1 MEILTKAA
9 KNYIALHSLT
19 CKLEMKKF
27 LVSGLKHTKH
37 ITAIHN
43 TLIYYSGI
51 GFGIVTDTKVDLC
64 WIDWLEG
71 EESHPKQF
79 NIVKDKNFEWIYFS
93 ESVKQSI
100 PYFGLTPEQLKEK
113 VERDKIHLEEI
124 RQRKE
129 KRNREIIKEENLKK
143 LEEKRIEDSRIQ
155 QANAIKV
162 AREAD
167 LKRIEYKR
175 IQEENAIRVEKEAEL
190 KRIYEQQKRE
200 VFNALNKDLSTA
212 DKMMEDRSE
221 QWCKSYNK
229 IKLEWLRQVESH
241 QWYGKTSL
249 NHFSDAQLEAIAE
262 MRQFCLLRARAG
274 SGKTTVVK
282 HKIDLLL
289 TRAGIQPDEIMALA
303 FNKSAATKINKEL
316 QSQFGHILFN
326 NSRTFHSL
334 AHGIVNPVKELLYDV
349 NSGTQAKQSQYIESL
364 LQDELNPAVVEMIYD
379 YFRQE
384 MVEVENL
391 GSLLNKSEYFQ
402 MRRNSTHETLAG
414 EQVKS
419 LGEKWIAD
427 FLFEHDI
434 RYVYERPWGLDAG
447 EKEGNYHPDFSIA
460 VQRMGTDIVLE
471 HWGIDEMDPS
481 KSTPDHWKDGW
492 EVYRTNML
500 RKRQYWTDKKNPNT
514 GFPIVFLET
523 SIRDLKSGRVSFEY
537 ILRKKLIDCGVIVK
551 KLSDE
556 QLYEN
561 VVRRRVPSFAKML
574 GGFIQKAKQS
584 DLSPD
589 DIDKKVEKYK
599 FSCEKEKIF
608 VFLASRIYHRYQD
621 KLGNRLDFND
631 LMREAVD
638 TINAKEGLVSIR
650 SGEQSNIKLDKLKWI
665 IIDEYQDFSQLF
677 MNLINALR
685 TYNPNIKIF
694 CVGDDWQAINAFAG
708 SDLKFFNRFGD
719 YFKNPSLL
727 DLPDNYRSQKEVVSQ
742 SNKFMEDRSGMPS
755 LAMRSDIEIQP
766 LSNIHTC
773 DCFINFDDDS
783 KDFMKFKTFEKYGQK
798 RNLDKGFQMA
808 RIFRTCWEAMRT
820 YPLRNTTFMIL
831 SRGDRLSYSYKE
843 MYEFKRKLK
852 TVFYKSELKEFVDF
866 DKQVSCSTVHKS
878 KGLEAD
884 VVIVLNV
891 NERKFPIMHT
901 NNQLLGILGVSMADV
916 YEEERRLFYV
926 ALTRARK
933 MVYLLHD
940 KNLKS
945 EFVSGIDLDLKV
957 LRKELPIENPVY
969 KNSFGIAGDDIPF

>member
-9 KNYIALHSLT
+9 KNYIALHKLT
-19 CKLEMKKF
+19 CKMEMKKF
-27 LVSGLKHTKH
+27 LISGLKNTKH
-37 ITAIHN
+37 ITAINH

-51 GFGIVTDTKVDLC
+51 GFGVVANTKVDLC
-64 WIDWLEG
+64 WIDWLED
-71 EESHPKQF
+71 EESHPKKF
-79 NIVKDKNFEWIYFS
+79 NIVKDKNFEAIYFS
-93 ESVKQSI
+93 ENLKKSI
-100 PYFGLTPEQLKEK
+100 PYFELTPEQLKKK
-113 VERDKIHLEEI
+113 VERDKIQLEEL
-124 RQRKE
+124 RQRQE
-129 KRNREIIKEENLKK
+129 KRNREIIQKENLKK
-143 LEEKRIEDSRIQ
+143 LEEKRIEDKRIQ
-155 QANAIKV
+155 KENAIRV
-162 AREAD
+162 AKEAD
-167 LKRIEYKR
+167 LKRIEDKR
-175 IQEENAIRVEKEAEL
+175 IQKENAIRVAKEADL
-190 KRIYEQQKRE
+190 KRIYEEQKRE
-200 VFNALNKDLSTA
+200 VFKALNKNLSTA
-212 DKMMEDRSE
+212 DKMMEYRPE
-221 QWCKSYNK
+221 QWCKSYKK

-241 QWYGKTSL
+241 QWYGKTSQ
-249 NHFSDAQLEAIAE
+249 NNFSDAQLEAIGE

-289 TRAGIQPDEIMALA
+289 TKAGIQPDEIMALA

-334 AHGIVNPVKELLYDV
+334 AHGIVNPSKELLYDE

-364 LQDELNPAVVEMIYD
+364 LQDEINPTVIEIIYD
-379 YFRQE
+379 YFRRE

-391 GSLLNKSEYFQ
+391 GSLLNKSQYFQ
-402 MRRNSTHETLAG
+402 MRRNCTHETLAG
-414 EQVKS
+414 EKVKS
-419 LGEKWIAD
+419 RGEKWIAD

-434 RYVYERPWGLDAG
+434 LYQYERPWGLGAK
-447 EKEGNYHPDFSIA
+447 EKEGNYYPDFSIM
-460 VQRMGTDIVLE
+460 VQRKGTDIILE
-471 HWGIDEMDPS
+471 HWGIDEFDES

-492 EVYRTNML
+492 QVYRANML
-500 RKRQYWTDKKNPNT
+500 RKREYWADKKNPNT

-523 SIRDLKSGRVSFEY
+523 SIRDLKKGRVSFED
-537 ILRKKLIDCGVIVK
+537 ILRKKLVDCGVIVK
-551 KLSDE
+551 KLPYE

-561 VVRRRVPSFAKML
+561 VVRRRVPSLAVML
-574 GGFIQKAKQS
+574 GSFIQRAKQS
-584 DLSPD
+584 GLSPD
-589 DIDKKVEKYK
+589 DVDQKVEKYK

-608 VFLASRIYHRYQD
+608 VLLASRIYHRYQD

-638 TINAKEGLVSIR
+638 TINAKQGLVSIR

-685 TYNPNIKIF
+685 SYNPNIKIF

-708 SDLKFFNRFGD
+708 SDLKFFTRFGD
-719 YFKNPSLL
+719 YFNNPSLL
-727 DLPDNYRSQKEVVSQ
+727 DLPDNYRSQKEVVTQ

-766 LSNIHTC
+766 LLNVHTC
-773 DCFINFDDDS
+773 DCFINFNDDS
-783 KDFMKFKTFEKYGQK
+783 KDFMKFKTFEEYGQK
-798 RNLDKGFQMA
+798 TNLDKSFQMA
-808 RIFRTCWEAMRT
+808 RIFRTCWELIRK

-831 SRGDRLSYSYKE
+831 SRGDRLSYTYRD

-852 TVFYKSELKEFVDF
+852 TVFYISELKKFSDF
-866 DKQVSCSTVHKS
+866 DKQVSCSTVHKA

-884 VVIVLNV
+884 VVLILDV
-891 NERKFPIMHT
+891 NERKFPIIHP
-901 NNQLLGILGVSMADV
+901 NNQLLGILGVSMTAV

-926 ALTRARK
+926 ALTRARR
-933 MVYLLHD
+933 MVYLLHE

-945 EFVSGIDLDLKV
+945 EFVSDIDVDLNV
-957 LRKELPIENPVY
+957 LRRELPSE
-969 KNSFGIAGDDIPF
+969 IPF